1 MCTVTQTAVTPRIRN
16 ARFRNHVI
24 EFRAVIAHARA
35 RLRRAL
41 HPALVRPF
49 LNLLRQSLT
58 VSQRRYRQA
67 AWPKFSFLVLCSRL
81 PSMRGRLLLIVTSGP
96 HAAPMVGA
104 ARTTKE
110 NSMSTVLTISTLQ
123 SRSDLELQN
132 LLRKARYDLE
142 CTATGSAERRDAL
155 ATLENITLVMR
166 QRAMRP
172 RGPGF

>member
-1 MCTVTQTAVTPRIRN
+1 M
-16 ARFRNHVI
+16 
-24 EFRAVIAHARA
+24 HAR

-41 HPALVRPF
+41 PSVLVRSF
-49 LNLLRQSLT
+49 RNLLRRSIHGLT
-58 VSQRRYRQA
+58 APPSAKLRGRYS
-67 AWPKFSFLVLCSRL
+67 PFSSFVRASAHAG
-81 PSMRGRLLLIVTSGP
+81 GRLLLIVTSGP

-123 SRSDLELQN
+123 NRSDLELQN

-142 CTATGSAERRDAL
+142 CTATGSTERRDAL
-155 ATLENITLVMR
+155 ATLDNITAVMR

-172 RGPGF
+172 RPPGF